1 MNTPAWQSE
10 PIRVAVRSDVTVDVK
25 ASADAVVLAQG
36 NGVWFHDLH
45 ITDDADVV
53 ALIGALQE
61 ALVQHRAM
69 RSTR

>member
-1 MNTPAWQSE
+1 MSPWQSE

-25 ASADAVVLAQG
+25 ASGDAIVLAQG

-45 ITDDADVV
+45 ITDEADVI

-61 ALVQHRAM
+61 GLVQM
-69 RSTR
+69 RSMKAQP

>member
-1 MNTPAWQSE
+1 MSTWQSE

-61 ALVQHRAM
+61 ALIQHRAM
-69 RSTR
+69 RTSR